1 MKAEV
6 MAIVV
11 NGILKPDTALPFAEQ
26 TRVKV
31 TIEAVESENPSLA
44 AWNRVKE
51 RLRQRPVHGEGK
63 HFTREELHERR

>member
-11 NGILKPDTALPFAEQ
+11 NGILKPDTALPFADQ

-31 TIEAVESENPSLA
+31 TVEPVESENPTLA
-44 AWNRVKE
+44 AWNRLKG
-51 RLRQRPVHGEGK
+51 RLRQRPVRSGGK
-63 HFTREELHERR
+63 RFTREELHERR

>member
-26 TRVKV
+26 TKVKLI
-31 TIEAVESENPSLA
+31 IEPVESENPSLT
-44 AWNRVKE
+44 AWERLKE
-51 RLRQRPVHGEGK
+51 RLRQRPVHGGGK
-63 HFTREELHERR
+63 RFTREELHERC

>member
-11 NGILKPDTALPFAEQ
+11 NGILKPDTALPFADQ

-31 TIEAVESENPSLA
+31 IIEPVESDNQSLA
-44 AWNRVKE
+44 AWNRLKE
-51 RLRQRPVHGEGK
+51 RLRQRPVHGGGI